1 MVTSVNILGTEYQMR
16 YAGEADAA
24 KIEDANG
31 YCELYSKEIV
41 IGIVHE
47 SGRTVNNADEFVRKV
62 MRHEII
68 HAFLHESGLSSNSEW
83 APDEEMVDWIAL
95 QFPKMLQAFTEAECI

>member
-16 YAGEADAA
+16 YAEEADAA

-41 IGIVHE
+41 IGIVPE
-47 SGRTVNNADEFVRKV
+47 SGRTFNNVDEFVRKV

-83 APDEEMVDWIAL
+83 ALDEEMVDWIAL